1 MLSLPSNNLS
11 DFISPLLGSACDDL
25 AQLDQGI
32 LSVSVAICNI
42 ADSLLPKRSH
52 NRRPRRDFY
61 NDGHLRH
68 LCNLSKSSW
77 RVWKNAGRP
86 QSGDLLTNKNAAKK
100 NVHARLN
107 QLRARKDRLHSENI
121 DDTFRARDNK
131 RFRSPRDGTPSG
143 SRLQVNNAAQKT
155 SCLLGSLIL
164 RHLVAPECK
173 NPPYYSNSNH
183 QSPYFTHIP

>member
-1 MLSLPSNNLS
+1 MPSSLPLLHTASESTPSPFSSQLARLTVATFAHAHNSLIAFEQSVS

-25 AQLDQGI
+25 AQLDQEV
-32 LSVSVAICNI
+32 LSVSEAICNI

-68 LCNLSKSSW
+68 LCNLALPGTELLAGPAFKSTT
-77 RVWKNAGRP
+77 
-86 QSGDLLTNKNAAKK
+86 LT
-100 NVHARLN
+100 
-107 QLRARKDRLHSENI
+107 
-121 DDTFRARDNK
+121 
-131 RFRSPRDGTPSG
+131 SP
-143 SRLQVNNAAQKT
+143 AQKT
-155 SCLLGSLIL
+155 SCRLLGSLIL
-164 RHLVAPECK
+164 RHLVAPKCK